1 MLIVIEHVL
10 QLDESENIFSSRV
23 EHAFQFSVVFSE
35 ILSHAFI
42 THFGLFRLLRLNQLE
57 ENLSRNQQIHNDL
70 AIGISNAQIK
80 HSLANTSHMTCI
92 IQSELF
98 ISIQHSYTMLKFDND
113 IGSRLYSAL
122 LLLQL
127 TLKRRL
133 TDRPLHFCTPR
144 SCFGTASQNDCL
156 QRE

>member
-1 MLIVIEHVL
+1 MCSSQMKVKTYFRLGQNML
-10 QLDESENIFSSRV
+10 FSSLL
-23 EHAFQFSVVFSE
+23 FFSE